1 MIREKVQLTIGV
13 TGTINVGVMTVGSLV
28 LDVLL
33 ISLSPAQAR
42 HDLPQWRW

>member
-13 TGTINVGVMTVGSLV
+13 TWTINVGVMTVGSLV

-33 ISLSPAQAR
+33 VSPGPA
-42 HDLPQWRW
+42 